1 MRYQKEFEERFIDAY
16 DDDFQ
21 GVNPKTGRYYD
32 PEDQA
37 LYEGFV
43 AGIESGIE
51 KKEPTL
57 LELVGEWRKSDI
69 SDEELLSKIS
79 EALILNKKLDNLEVY
94 EIEFKPVTNRDFIRY
109 RLVDLKYN
117 NGNILERRVS
127 ASVNWSNT
135 HLASWRPSA
144 VQD

>member
-1 MRYQKEFEERFIDAY
+1 MKYQKEFEERFIDAY

-43 AGIESGIE
+43 AGIESGLK

-69 SDEELLSKIS
+69 TDAILLNKIS
-79 EALILNKKLDNLEVY
+79 HELDKFPWQLINHSQLTKCNLPDYKYIDLADDIGRICTRYNVKDNPITTLDRMR
-94 EIEFKPVTNRDFIRY
+94 KM
-109 RLVDLKYN
+109 K
-117 NGNILERRVS
+117 
-127 ASVNWSNT
+127 
-135 HLASWRPSA
+135 HWRPSA